1 MPSLGAHKEDPP
13 AMKPPLPFPLSR
25 ISLGSAT
32 FGREIDA
39 AAAFGM
45 MDHAVARGV
54 SLVDTAAAYSAG
66 VSERIIG
73 KWLSGR
79 GSDTARPAI
88 ATKLL
93 PPYSAQEIESGA
105 AASMERLGVE
115 TLDLLYLHKWD
126 SAIGTAGVLGA
137 LHQLVRSG
145 RVRVIGVSNFTLAQ
159 LQDVLAFQRQ
169 LGLTPFRVLQ
179 NNHNLAVR
187 DCERPLREF
196 CESEGVAL
204 VSYSPLGAGYLTGKH
219 IGGVQ
224 PGSRFDVMPGHQ
236 AIYLQPAAD
245 ARLKRLASL
254 SAECGRSM
262 AHLALVW
269 ALQQPG
275 IASTL
280 VGGRTLQHIDQAFA
294 ALMESDPAVLLA
306 LSRL

>member
-1 MPSLGAHKEDPP
+1 MTS
-13 AMKPPLPFPLSR
+13 PLPFPLSR

-39 AAAFGM
+39 SAAFGM
-45 MDHAVARGV
+45 MDHAVACGV
-54 SLVDTAAAYSAG
+54 SLFDTAAAYSAG
-66 VSERIIG
+66 TSERIIG
-73 KWLSGR
+73 QWLS
-79 GSDTARPAI
+79 ARSTGAAKPAI

-93 PPYSAQEIESGA
+93 PPYSAGDIESGA

-126 SAIGTAGVLGA
+126 SAIATAAVLGA
-137 LHQLVRSG
+137 LDKLVRSG
-145 RVRVIGVSNFTLAQ
+145 RVRAIGVSNFTLAQ
-159 LQDVLAFQRQ
+159 LREVLSLQKR
-169 LGLTPFRVLQ
+169 LGLASFRVLQ

-187 DCERPLREF
+187 DCEPPLRAY

-219 IGGVQ
+219 MGGVQ

-236 AIYLQPAAD
+236 AIYLQPTAD
-245 ARLKRLASL
+245 ARLRALANL
-254 SAECGRSM
+254 SAECGRPM

-280 VGGRTLQHIDQAFA
+280 VGGRALRHIDQAFA
-294 ALMESDPAVLLA
+294 ALLESDPAVLLA